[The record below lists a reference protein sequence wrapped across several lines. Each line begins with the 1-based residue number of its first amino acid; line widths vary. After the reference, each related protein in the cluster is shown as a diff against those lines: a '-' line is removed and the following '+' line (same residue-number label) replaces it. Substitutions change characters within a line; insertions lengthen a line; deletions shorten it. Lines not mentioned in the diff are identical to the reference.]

1 MNIANILAR
10 KGSMA
15 VTVRPEQS
23 IREALALLERHNIGA
38 LIAIQGERP
47 VGILSERDIVR
58 EAAHNEGFFTLTVAD
73 LMTRDVITGQPHD
86 DLLTVAH
93 TMTERHIRHL
103 PVVDKDRLVGMVSIG
118 DVVKAQ
124 RDHYQGE
131 VDTLQTQL
139 LADEGGRAH

>member
-23 IREALALLERHNIGA
+23 IREALGLLERHNIGA
-38 LIAIQGERP
+38 LVAVQGESP

-58 EAAHNEGFFTLTVAD
+58 EAARNDKFFILTVAD

-93 TMTERHIRHL
+93 TMTERRIRHL

-139 LADEGGRAH
+139 LAGERGLKH

>member
-23 IREALALLERHNIGA
+23 IREALGLLERHNIGA
-38 LIAIQGERP
+38 LIAVQGESP

-58 EAAHNEGFFTLTVAD
+58 EAARNERFFTLTVAD

-93 TMTERHIRHL
+93 TMTERRIRHL
-103 PVVDKDRLVGMVSIG
+103 PVVDKDRLIGMVSIG

-139 LADEGGRAH
+139 LAGESGLTH

>member
-10 KGSMA
+10 KGSTA

-23 IREALALLERHNIGA
+23 IREALGLLERHNIGA
-38 LIAIQGERP
+38 LIAVQGESP

-58 EAAHNEGFFTLTVAD
+58 EAARNEKFFILTVAD

-93 TMTERHIRHL
+93 TMTERRIRHL

-139 LADEGGRAH
+139 LAGERGLKH

>member
-23 IREALALLERHNIGA
+23 IREALGLLERHNIGA
-38 LIAIQGERP
+38 LIAVQGESP

-58 EAAHNEGFFTLTVAD
+58 EAARNEKFFIRTVAD

-93 TMTERHIRHL
+93 TMTERRIRHL

-139 LADEGGRAH
+139 LAGERGLKH